1 MFVAWIY
8 RLWHQLTK
16 KLSEFFEHPL
26 ARPYRVDTFERFV
39 RDFEGK
45 INQLRLVEMGTKV
58 SKDIDSMFIFLDLIH
73 RLTTRCFVR
82 PASAS

>member
-1 MFVAWIY
+1 M
-8 RLWHQLTK
+8 
-16 KLSEFFEHPL
+16 
-26 ARPYRVDTFERFV
+26 DTFERFV